1 MSTIPGKTN
10 GAAALS
16 SSTNSDK
23 TPGPTG
29 PEGQPPD
36 EIMPI
41 RSDEQIVRL
50 RRLVREKAVAQ
61 GLSLIDQ
68 TKFVTAASELA
79 RNTLIYG
86 GGGDVHLYTV
96 RRNGRVGLRLEFV
109 DNGPGIADIPRAL
122 ADGYTSGN
130 GLGLGLGGAKR
141 LCDEFEIRSVLGEG
155 THVSVTKWKPF

>member
-1 MSTIPGKTN
+1 MLSDEKTAGPV
-10 GAAALS
+10 GA
-16 SSTNSDK
+16 D
-23 TPGPTG
+23 
-29 PEGQPPD
+29 GQPPD

-50 RRLVREKAVAQ
+50 RRFVREKAVAH
-61 GLSLIDQ
+61 GFSLIDQ

-86 GGGDVHLYTV
+86 GGGDVHLYTL
-96 RRNGRVGLRLEFV
+96 RRNGRVGLRLEFI

-141 LCDEFEIRSVLGEG
+141 LCDEFEIRSVVGEG